1 MNALKE
7 GSQNARILGHLA
19 HGRTLT
25 QISAYR
31 LFDCIR
37 LPSRI
42 RELRKRGHKIN
53 REMIDLPSGK
63 TVAQYSLEQR
73 RA

>member
-1 MNALKE
+1 MKSLKE

-19 HGRTLT
+19 HGRSLT

-31 LFDCIR
+31 LFDCVR

-42 RELRKRGHKIN
+42 RELRQRGHKIT
-53 REMIDLPSGK
+53 REMIDLSSGK
-63 TVAQYSLEQR
+63 TVARYSLEQR
-73 RA
+73 RT